1 MPRALLAGAFGQ
13 GNLGDEALLES
24 FIQALPDWR
33 IVATSPDAATRLL
46 HDCDTVRP
54 QRPGAIARE
63 LRRSDAVIVGGG
75 TLFKTLHPMTRRRPM
90 ALLANASALVGAASL
105 ARRPVALVG
114 VGAGGGETRAARQ
127 LSRSVVRHADLL
139 ILRDEDSATELSAA
153 GVPGPFRVG
162 AGPAWTL
169 LNPSEESG
177 GTGADRVLVVPSGMA
192 AGDEGSDGLL
202 ADLAAIVRA
211 LRRAGAE
218 VRLQPWQS
226 APADP
231 TDDVALTRRLARE
244 LGDPTE
250 VLAPPCS
257 LQSAVAS
264 MRGLGAV
271 LTYRFHA
278 LVAAGAAAVPSVAV
292 AHEHKLAALARP
304 LGQRQVLPGAAP
316 GAVAAAVLG
325 ALEGSAPARWVVHE
339 EVARAEAGFRLL
351 RVFLGGGALEESDTL
366 GTLPLVPW
374 VS

>member
-24 FIQALPDWR
+24 FVHALPDWR
-33 IVATSPDAATRLL
+33 IVATSPDAATGVL

-63 LRRSDAVIVGGG
+63 LWRSDAVIVGGG
-75 TLFKTLHPMTRRRPM
+75 TLFKTLHPATRRRPT
-90 ALLANASALVGAASL
+90 ALLANASALVGAASV
-105 ARRPVALVG
+105 ARTPVALVG
-114 VGAGGGETRAARQ
+114 VGAGRVETRVVRQ

-162 AGPAWTL
+162 ADPAWTL
-169 LNPSEESG
+169 LNPSEESSA
-177 GTGADRVLVVPSGMA
+177 TGSHRVLVVPSGMA
-192 AGDEGSDGLL
+192 AGVDGSEGLL

-226 APADP
+226 VPADP
-231 TDDVALTRRLARE
+231 FDDVALTRRLARD
-244 LGDPTE
+244 LGDATE
-250 VLAPPCS
+250 VLDPPCS

-292 AHEHKLAALARP
+292 AHEHKLAALARR
-304 LGQRQVLPGAAP
+304 LGQRQVLPGEAP
-316 GAVAAAVLG
+316 SAVAAAVIG
-325 ALEGSAPARWVVHE
+325 ALDGLAPARSVVHE
-339 EVARAEAGFRLL
+339 EVARAEEGFRLL
-351 RVFLGGGALEESDTL
+351 RVFLGGGTLEEADTL